1 VRIGVESFRG
11 EGYERG
17 RSRGLGRNQKG
28 RRETNLGNNYSDAR
42 RCYTCNRLGYKSK
55 DCWYKREI

>member
-1 VRIGVESFRG
+1 
-11 EGYERG
+11 
-17 RSRGLGRNQKG
+17 LGRNQKG